1 VEYVPQQASVDSDQK
16 CLDHAMHNLSV
27 HIDFLV
33 LNPCLYNIS
42 PVSECDQ
49 DIGESP
55 LFRPALAGGCF
66 EMSAIRHCAL
76 SKLIAEST
84 LNLMFGYVLRDHRR
98 RNTEP
103 RSSQS
108 FARHAQLLV
117 SFRIKQEVT
126 RASGPCL
133 PSTRA
138 GSPAKSSNGLPIFRT
153 FYQDAAPVNRRG
165 CVLGMHR
172 ATDSKHLNYQ

>member
-1 VEYVPQQASVDSDQK
+1 MFHNKPALIAIRSAQFTQCTIYRFILIFSYSFLAS
-16 CLDHAMHNLSV
+16 
-27 HIDFLV
+27 
-33 LNPCLYNIS
+33 YNTP

-55 LFRPALAGGCF
+55 LFCPALAGGCF
-66 EMSAIRHCAL
+66 KMSAIRHCAL

-84 LNLMFGYVLRDHRR
+84 LNLLFGYILRDHRR
-98 RNTEP
+98 RNTGP

-126 RASGPCL
+126 RASGPPTSSPVDSRGVACQVVERPANSSYIL
-133 PSTRA
+133 P
-138 GSPAKSSNGLPIFRT
+138 
-153 FYQDAAPVNRRG
+153 RR
-165 CVLGMHR
+165 C
-172 ATDSKHLNYQ
+172 SC